1 MLTKQVENA
10 IFINGE
16 WGNAEDGSTRIVT
29 NPATLEVLS
38 EVSYGGEQE
47 TRKAIISA
55 KDAFPLWSQKTARER
70 STFLYKA
77 YEKMLEK
84 KEELAHVLTSEQ
96 GKPLSEARTEIDAAA
111 SYLLWYAEEGNR
123 VYGEVIPSSK
133 TNKRLLLIPQPIG
146 VIAAITPWNFP
157 ASMVTRKI
165 APALAAGC
173 TVILKPASQT
183 PLTAIAI
190 VKILEEV
197 GLPKGVLNLVTGD
210 ARKIAEVLTNDPYV
224 RLITFT
230 GSTEV
235 GRELMKKSAQQIKK
249 LSLELGGHAPIVVM
263 DDANLDV
270 AVNLTLA
277 SKFRNA
283 GQTCICSNRVYVQ
296 KSIGDEFIE
305 KLANK
310 VKEMT
315 LGNGIDEQT
324 TMGPLIDKDALEKV
338 KEHVQD
344 AAVKGAT
351 IAEGGKEWNGTLG
364 GSFYLPTILTNVTN
378 DMKVMNEETFGPVL
392 PIQFFENDIDA
403 IEEANHL
410 QYGLAAYVMTE
421 NTNRAFKMMEALEYG
436 IIGINDV
443 FPGTAEAPFG
453 GMKESGFGKEGGKE
467 GIQEFVE
474 MKYVSIGITN

>member
-1 MLTKQVENA
+1 MLTKQIEKG

-16 WGNAEDGSTRIVT
+16 WSNAEDGSTITVT

-38 EVSYGGEQE
+38 EVSYGGELE
-47 TRKAIISA
+47 TRKAISAA
-55 KDAFPLWSQKTARER
+55 KDAFSLWSQKTARER
-70 STFLYKA
+70 ATILYKA

-84 KEELAHVLTSEQ
+84 KEELAHILTSEQ
-96 GKPLSEARTEIDAAA
+96 GKPLSEARTEIEAAA
-111 SYLLWYAEEGNR
+111 SYLLWNAEEGNR
-123 VYGEVIPSSK
+123 IYGEVIPSSRSD
-133 TNKRLLLIPQPIG
+133 KRLLLIPQPIG

-157 ASMVTRKI
+157 ASMVTRKL

-197 GLPKGVLNLVTGD
+197 GLPKGVLNLVTGH
-210 ARKIAEVLTNDPYV
+210 ARKIADVLTNDPYV

-235 GRELMKKSAQQIKK
+235 GRELMEKSAKQIKK

-263 DDANLDV
+263 DDANIEL

-283 GQTCICSNRVYVQ
+283 GQTCICTNRVYVQ
-296 KSIGDEFIE
+296 KSIGDQFVER
-305 KLANK
+305 LVNK

-315 LGNGIDEQT
+315 VGNGIDEQT
-324 TMGPLIDKDALEKV
+324 TMGPLIDKNALEKV
-338 KEHVQD
+338 IEHVKD
-344 AAVKGAT
+344 AESKGAT
-351 IAEGGKEWNGTLG
+351 IAEGGEEWNGKLG
-364 GSFYLPTILTNVTN
+364 GNFYQPTVLTNVTN
-378 DMKVMNEETFGPVL
+378 DMKVMTEETFGPVL
-392 PIQFFENDIDA
+392 PIQFFENDEDV

-467 GIQEFVE
+467 GILEFVE
-474 MKYVSIGITN
+474 MKYVSIGITQ

>member
-1 MLTKQVENA
+1 MLTKQKEKA
-10 IFINGE
+10 IFIDGK
-16 WGNAEDGSTRIVT
+16 WCDAKDGNTKSVV
-29 NPATLEVLS
+29 NPATLEILA
-38 EVSYGGEQE
+38 EVSYGGSFE
-47 TRKAIISA
+47 TTNAISA
-55 KDAFPLWSQKTARER
+55 AKEASPFWAGKTARER
-70 STFLYKA
+70 SIYLYKA
-77 YEKMLEK
+77 YEKMLER
-84 KEELAHVLTSEQ
+84 KEELAHILTSEQ
-96 GKPLSEARTEIDAAA
+96 GKPLFEARAEIDSAA

-133 TNKRLLLIPQPIG
+133 ANKRLLVIPQPVG

-157 ASMVTRKI
+157 ASMVTRKV

-190 VKILEEV
+190 VKIFEEI
-197 GLPKGVLNLVTGD
+197 GLPKGVLNLITGD
-210 ARKIAEVLTNDPYV
+210 ARSIADTLTNDPNV

-235 GRELMKKSAQQIKK
+235 GRELMKKSAHQLKK

-263 DDANLDV
+263 NDANLDV

-296 KSIGDEFIE
+296 KSISDEFVE
-305 KLANK
+305 KLTDK

-315 LGNGIDEQT
+315 LGNGIDPET
-324 TMGPLIDKDALEKV
+324 TMGPLIDQHALEKV

-344 AAVKGAT
+344 AVSKGAT
-351 IAEGGKEWNGTLG
+351 ITEGGKEWG
-364 GSFYLPTILTNVTN
+364 GSLQGNFYMPTLLVNVT
-378 DMKVMNEETFGPVL
+378 DEMKVMSEETFGPVL
-392 PIQFFENDIDA
+392 PIQFFETEDEA
-403 IEEANHL
+403 VKLANHL

-421 NTNRAFKMMEALEYG
+421 STNRAIKMMEALEYG

-467 GIQEFVE
+467 GIHEFIE
-474 MKYVSIGITN
+474 MKYVSMGITN